1 MRVFEKEAAFMES
14 LSLFIAV
21 LALIVAS
28 AAYYRSGSKK
38 PIRALERAMD
48 EKIQRLS
55 AMTQRVA
62 DNVAATVKAAYE
74 RSIRMISD
82 LQSRVAALREEAVEE
97 IREDLGVIARKL
109 DRLAERAARELKELK
124 NEIDSNLI
132 DAEIGLQVTVDD
144 AKAHLKAIEAKQE
157 LVLVRMAVLRNDLIE
172 AESRVASVL
181 KHLEEAQSLALG
193 HHEQIAALQKQAQ
206 ELLVAVRTKASTM
219 RASIDTLIGR
229 SNRLLNEM
237 SGREAEARS
246 AA

>member
-1 MRVFEKEAAFMES
+1 MES